1 MINLAASAFYKNDQ
15 KHINIWWQGAFLIS
29 ALAVINL
36 SLMLLDPSF
45 LADEPVWLKPLK
57 FEISVV
63 IHFITLAILSSLLSS
78 NRQRGEAWKC
88 ITYATVAAGL
98 LEVLYIFLQAARGR
112 ESHFNFT
119 TPAEATMY
127 ALMGLGAVTLVA
139 ASFYLGWLL
148 YREYRIE
155 RNSPLLLSSALG
167 LTIGSVLT
175 LIIAGYLSSGIGGE
189 IVLGNEQTPR
199 APFFGWYLSG
209 KDLRIPHFLATHMM
223 QIIPLFGLWLS
234 RKNIAM
240 QSSKKRLYTFV
251 GAYSAT
257 VVILFVVYFYV

>member
-1 MINLAASAFYKNDQ
+1 
-15 KHINIWWQGAFLIS
+15 
-29 ALAVINL
+29 
-36 SLMLLDPSF
+36 
-45 LADEPVWLKPLK
+45 
-57 FEISVV
+57 
-63 IHFITLAILSSLLSS
+63 
-78 NRQRGEAWKC
+78 
-88 ITYATVAAGL
+88 
-98 LEVLYIFLQAARGR
+98 
-112 ESHFNFT
+112 
-119 TPAEATMY
+119 MY